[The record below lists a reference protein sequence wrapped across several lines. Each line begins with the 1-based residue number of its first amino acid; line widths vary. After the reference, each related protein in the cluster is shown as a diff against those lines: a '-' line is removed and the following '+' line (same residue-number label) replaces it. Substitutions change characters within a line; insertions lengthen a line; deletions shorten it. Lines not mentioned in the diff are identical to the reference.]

1 MSNFSGKYLYFSAA
15 GAILIL
21 GLVYFC
27 HNPADS
33 AWFPKCPFLAVTG
46 LQCPGCGS
54 QRAVHALL
62 HLRVGEAFAH
72 NPLLVMAVPY
82 LAAALVFRRA
92 SVQMRFPKMRA
103 FLFGQTAIFVVLAV
117 VLLFWVLRNVT

>member
-1 MSNFSGKYLYFSAA
+1 MSKITRRYLYFSVSVVVF
-15 GAILIL
+15 IL
-21 GLVYFC
+21 GLLYFFN
-27 HNPADS
+27 NPADS
-33 AWFPKCPFLAVTG
+33 AWFPKCPFLSVTG

-54 QRAVHALL
+54 QRAVHALM

-72 NPLLVMAVPY
+72 NPLLVSAVPY
-82 LAAALVFRRA
+82 LAAGILFRRA
-92 SVQMRFPKMRA
+92 SVQRRFPKMRA